1 VLTTSNGEEGEDVD
15 DSALITI
22 NEVKE
27 NMLIIL
33 CLPQAIEK
41 NKMP

>member
-1 VLTTSNGEEGEDVD
+1 V
-15 DSALITI
+15 LITI

-27 NMLIIL
+27 IMLMIL

-41 NKMP
+41 